1 MGNAPSVGSPRPRSR
16 PHATGSQLSVAHG
29 GAPCGAPISL
39 GPPSDLNYGAVA
51 GGKFPGDY
59 TGSLATHR
67 RLYVVWCVSSTPSDP
82 TAQDHQ
88 TMYAAVIR
96 P

>member
-1 MGNAPSVGSPRPRSR
+1 M
-16 PHATGSQLSVAHG
+16 AHR
-29 GAPCGAPISL
+29 GAPFGAPISL

-51 GGKFPGDY
+51 VGKFSGDD

-82 TAQDHQ
+82 TAQYHQ

>member
-1 MGNAPSVGSPRPRSR
+1 MGNASSVGSPKPRRR
-16 PHATGSQLSVAHG
+16 PHATGSQLSVAHR
-29 GAPCGAPISL
+29 GAPFGAPISL

-51 GGKFPGDY
+51 GGKFSGDY

-67 RLYVVWCVSSTPSDP
+67 RLYVVWCVSSTPSDS
-82 TAQDHQ
+82 TAQYHQ

>member
-1 MGNAPSVGSPRPRSR
+1 
-16 PHATGSQLSVAHG
+16 VARG
-29 GAPCGAPISL
+29 GAPVGAPISL

-51 GGKFPGDY
+51 AGKFTGDH

-82 TAQDHQ
+82 TAQYHQ
-88 TMYAAVIR
+88 TMYGAVIR